1 MKYIQKLSLVLTL
14 LCTYAPSLSASTLH
28 KLVKKNEIEKV
39 KDFLKNNREK
49 EIINAQNSY
58 GKTPLYQACSKN
70 YKDIVKLLLENGAN
84 PNIPNKDKETP
95 LYWACAKG
103 NLEIVKLL
111 LEKDA
116 DVNIANKNRETPL
129 YPACYLGYLDIVE
142 LLLKK
147 GAKVNIPGPNGWP
160 PLYWAC
166 AQDY

>member
-70 YKDIVKLLLENGAN
+70 CKDIVELL
-84 PNIPNKDKETP
+84 INK
-95 LYWACAKG
+95 G
-103 NLEIVKLL
+103 
-111 LEKDA
+111 A
-116 DVNIANKNRETPL
+116 DVNIANKNGETPL
-129 YPACYLGYLDIVE
+129 YWTCSNGCKNITE
-142 LLLKK
+142 LLINK
-147 GAKVNIPGPNGWP
+147 GADVNIANKNGET
-160 PLYWAC
+160 PLYWTC
-166 AQDY
+166 SN